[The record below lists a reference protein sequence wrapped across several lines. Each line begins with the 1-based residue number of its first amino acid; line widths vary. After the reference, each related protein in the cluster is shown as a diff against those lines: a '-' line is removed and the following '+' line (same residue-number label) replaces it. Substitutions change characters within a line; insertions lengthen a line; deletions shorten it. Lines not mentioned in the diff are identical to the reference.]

1 MKNSIRFI
9 WQLYPTYLLIT
20 LISLGAAIWYISGFS
35 KDRFMANTAANLET
49 QAKIAASQIT
59 PLLNPPNHA
68 AIDQICKQIGKN
80 TDTRITIIH
89 PDGSVIGDSDKNPA
103 GMDSHADRPEI
114 RTAVSGSRGVSVRH
128 SASLNQT
135 MMYVAQPEYDSDKLI
150 AIVRTSV
157 PIDAIDQE
165 LADIH
170 SRIILG
176 GFAIALLAS
185 VICLYVSRR
194 ISQPMENMIK
204 SAEKFAQGN
213 LDHRMEASGPR
224 ETRALAK
231 AMNLMAA
238 KLKERMEAE
247 INQRNQTEAILTSMA
262 EGVIALDMEDNIL
275 SVNAAASRMFEGLRT
290 DTPNKH
296 IRESI
301 RNVDLWDFIEASKQN
316 QNTEGRDIVLH
327 NQGERILNVHAS
339 PMLNLDGEKIG
350 SLLVAADVTQLR
362 KLEKIRSDFVANVSH
377 EIKTPLT
384 AIKGYVEALW
394 DGAKDH
400 PDELEKFLTIIEKH
414 TNRLEAIIE
423 DLLHLSRIEREN
435 GQRQI
440 QLVRDSVAAA
450 ARSAID
456 ECMANASAKQIDIEM
471 ACDNDFEALI
481 NADLLRQA
489 IFNLIDNAIKYSG
502 EGGEITI
509 EITQDAD
516 TVNIS
521 VQDNGIGISKIDQS
535 RIFERF
541 YRVDKARSNAL
552 GGTGLGLAITKHIV
566 QAHGGKITVN
576 SIQGKGS
583 EFMIALPL
591 LAAV

>member
-20 LISLGAAIWYISGFS
+20 LISLGAAVWYISGFS

-49 QAKIAASQIT
+49 QARIVASQIT
-59 PLLNPPNHA
+59 PLLNPPDHA
-68 AIDQICKQIGKN
+68 AIDQICKQIGPK
-80 TDTRITIIH
+80 TDTRITVIH

-103 GMDSHADRPEI
+103 VMDSHADRPEI
-114 RTAVSGSRGVSVRH
+114 RAAVSGSRGVSVRH

-135 MMYVAQPEYDSDKLI
+135 MMYVAQPEYESANLI

-170 SRIILG
+170 SKIILG

-185 VICLYVSRR
+185 GICLYVSRR

-213 LDHRMEASGPR
+213 LDHRMEDSGPR
-224 ETRALAK
+224 ETRALAR
-231 AMNLMAA
+231 AINLMAA

-275 SVNAAASRMFEGLRT
+275 SINAAASRMFEGLSA
-290 DTPNKH
+290 DAPNKH

-316 QNTEGRDIVLH
+316 QNTERRDIELH

-384 AIKGYVEALW
+384 AIKGYVETLW
-394 DGAKDH
+394 DGAKEH
-400 PDELEKFLTIIEKH
+400 PEELERFLTIIEKH

-435 GQRQI
+435 GQRRI
-440 QLVRDSVAAA
+440 QLVKDSVAAA
-450 ARSAID
+450 AQSAID
-456 ECMANASAKQIDIEM
+456 ECMANASAKQIEIEM
-471 ACDNDFEALI
+471 ACADDIETLV

-489 IFNLIDNAIKYSG
+489 IVNLIDNAIKYSG
-502 EGGEITI
+502 ERGKTTVAITK
-509 EITQDAD
+509 DAYA
-516 TVNIS
+516 VNIS
-521 VQDNGIGISKIDQS
+521 VQDNGIGIAKKDQS

-541 YRVDKARSNAL
+541 YRVDKGRSNAL

-583 EFMIALPL
+583 EFIIALPL
-591 LAAV
+591 L